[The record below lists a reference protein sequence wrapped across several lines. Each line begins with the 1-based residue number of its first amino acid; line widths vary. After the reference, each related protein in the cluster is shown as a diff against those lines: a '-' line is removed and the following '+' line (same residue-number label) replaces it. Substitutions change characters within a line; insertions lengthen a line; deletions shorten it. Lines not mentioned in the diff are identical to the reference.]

1 MITDW
6 SCRGW
11 SQCVTLRL
19 TGHTGLAAGL
29 RFSVAGSTGSDA
41 QLLSPA
47 RTPVPLPARL
57 GDRQVS
63 GEEKECAAISQRLLH
78 QMKVAVSAAKQDARS
93 VHFRLDRARSRRH
106 TGISPAGVRAG
117 NSRRIRAGLAA
128 RKERPMAYVLR
139 DDKARD
145 DHDLPASARPR
156 RRTRHQGRR
165 ARTVRFALTD
175 AEYAEVSESVV

>member
-106 TGISPAGVRAG
+106 TETSPVGVRAG

-128 RKERPMAYVLR
+128 RKERPVAYALR

-145 DHDLPASARPR
+145 NDLPASARPR